1 MQDLGINVL
10 FQGDNFARLMG
21 GLWITIRIS
30 LISVLLSMIL
40 GVILGMIMLIKNT
53 AVHWITK
60 IYLEFVRIMPQL
72 VLLFLVYFGSAK
84 HLGWNLGGEAAAVI
98 VFTMWG
104 TAEMGDLVRAALS
117 SIPGHQRDSGKALGL
132 TGGQIYRYILL
143 PQAGKRLLPQAMNL
157 VTRMIKTTSLVVLI
171 GVVEVVKVGQ
181 QIIEAA
187 RLTTPDAAVW
197 IYGVIFFLY
206 FIICYPVSRL
216 AAYLEKRWKE

>member
-10 FQGDNFARLMG
+10 FQGDNFVRLMG
-21 GLWITIRIS
+21 GLWITVRIS
-30 LISVLLSMIL
+30 LISVFLSMVF
-40 GVILGMIMLIKNT
+40 GVILGMIMLIKNA
-53 AVHWITK
+53 AVRWITK

-84 HLGWNLGGEAAAVI
+84 HLGWNLGGETAAVI
-98 VFTMWG
+98 VFTIWG
-104 TAEMGDLVRAALS
+104 TAEMGDLVRSALS
-117 SIPGHQRDSGKALGL
+117 SIPAHQRDSGRALGFASW
-132 TGGQIYRYILL
+132 QIYLYILL
-143 PQAGKRLLPQAMNL
+143 PQAGKPLLPQAMNL

-187 RLTTPDAAVW
+187 RLTTPSAAVW

-206 FIICYPVSRL
+206 FLICYPISRL

>member
-10 FQGDNFARLMG
+10 FQGDNFWRLMG
-21 GLWITIRIS
+21 GLWITIKIS
-30 LISVLLSMIL
+30 LISVGLSVIF
-40 GVILGMIMLIKNT
+40 GIILGMIMLMKNPLIRI
-53 AVHWITK
+53 ITK
-60 IYLEFVRIMPQL
+60 VYLEFVRVMPQL
-72 VLLFLVYFGSAK
+72 VLLFLVYFGTAK
-84 HLGWNLGGEAAAVI
+84 HLGWDLGGETASVI
-98 VFTMWG
+98 VFVIWG

-117 SIPGHQRDSGKALGL
+117 SIPVHQRESGKALGF
-132 TGGQIYRYILL
+132 TTPQIYWYVLI

-157 VTRMIKTTSLVVLI
+157 VTRMIKTTSLIVLI

-187 RLTTPDAAVW
+187 RLTTPSAAVW

>member
-30 LISVLLSMIL
+30 LVSVLLSMVF

-53 AVHWITK
+53 AVYWITK

-84 HLGWNLGGEAAAVI
+84 HLGWNLGGEAAAII